1 MPDLSR
7 KRERERLAI
16 RHTPYFQRI
25 GRGAFLGFRRGPDT
39 WSARFRSRD
48 GKQTHKFLGGPLEFD
63 EAKRQAEAWL
73 AQLAG
78 SAVRNIKRATVREAL
93 EAYLADLR
101 RDGRR
106 DTARAVE
113 GKFRTVVY
121 EDAVADLDLE
131 TVTRDD
137 FVEWRDRLV
146 EGRQARTVNRYFRA
160 VAGGLTREMRRA
172 FN

>member
-7 KRERERLAI
+7 KRERERLAV

-63 EAKRQAEAWL
+63 EAKRQAETWL

-78 SAVRNIKRATVREAL
+78 SAVRSVKRSTVREAL

-101 RDGRR
+101 RHGRL
-106 DTARAVE
+106 DTAREAE
-113 GKFRTVVY
+113 GRFKTVIY
-121 EDAVADLDLE
+121 EDIVADLELE
-131 TVTRDD
+131 AVIRDD
-137 FVEWRDRLV
+137 FLEWRDRFL
-146 EGRQARTVNRYFRA
+146 EG
-160 VAGGLTREMRRA
+160 
-172 FN
+172 

>member
-1 MPDLSR
+1 VP
-7 KRERERLAI
+7 
-16 RHTPYFQRI
+16 
-25 GRGAFLGFRRGPDT
+25 
-39 WSARFRSRD
+39 
-48 GKQTHKFLGGPLEFD
+48 
-63 EAKRQAEAWL
+63 EAWL

-78 SAVRNIKRATVREAL
+78 SAVHNIKRATVREAL

-101 RDGRR
+101 RDGRP

-131 TVTRDD
+131 TVTRND

-146 EGRQARTVNRYFRA
+146 EGRQARTVNRYVRS
-160 VAGGLTREMRRA
+160 VAAALNREMRRA
-172 FN
+172 FNLGYRGDTKRSPNPSCGHGRRGRTSAPSRG